1 METQKYLIPL
11 DFTDVT
17 INALHY
23 GLAMAKDNGDHL
35 VLLHVVSSDREISD
49 AETKMDAIIS
59 KLSDEERRLVD
70 SKVLVGDV
78 FEDMGKFA
86 EELETSLILMATHGE
101 KGLQKVFG
109 SHALKIVK
117 HSSLPIIVIQKDTPY
132 KSIKKI
138 GMTIDIE
145 KESVPVVKTASILG
159 EKHQAEVV
167 LIGGKHSDPTLR
179 AKVIAHV
186 RTSMD
191 YLKDH
196 QVESSVVLLERDNF
210 EKNLINYC
218 KNEGID
224 MLAATF
230 YPDTF
235 HAFSQ
240 KFVQHLFENSIHIP
254 VITIDSEAAGIKG
267 LYSF

>member
-1 METQKYLIPL
+1 MDTQKYLIPL

-23 GLAMAKDNGDHL
+23 GLSMAKDNGDSL
-35 VLLHVVSSDREISD
+35 MLLHIVSSDSDMKD
-49 AETKMDAIIS
+49 AESKMNSIIEGLGIDD
-59 KLSDEERRLVD
+59 KNIVE
-70 SKVLVGDV
+70 SKVVKGDV
-78 FEDMGKFA
+78 FDDMGKIA

-101 KGLQKVFG
+101 KGLQKLFG

-117 HSSLPIIVIQKDTPY
+117 NSSLPVIVIQKDTPY
-132 KSIKKI
+132 KPIRKI

-145 KESVPVVKTASILG
+145 KESVPVVKTASLLG
-159 EKHQAEVV
+159 EKHNAEVV
-167 LIGGKHSDPTLR
+167 LVGGKHSDPNLR

-196 QVESSVVLLERDNF
+196 QIESSVVLLDRDNF
-210 EKNLINYC
+210 EENLIDYC
-218 KNEGID
+218 KNEGVD

-267 LYSF
+267 MYSF

>member
-17 INALHY
+17 INALNY
-23 GLAMAKDNGDHL
+23 GLAMAKDYGDSL
-35 VLLHVVSSDREISD
+35 MLLHIVSNDRELDS
-49 AETKMDAIIS
+49 AKSKMQEIVGG
-59 KLSDEERRLVD
+59 LSDQER
-70 SKVLVGDV
+70 SIIESEVLVGDV
-78 FEDMGKFA
+78 FEDMGRFA
-86 EELETSLILMATHGE
+86 EELNTSLIIMATHGE

-117 HSSLPIIVIQKDTPY
+117 NSSLPIVVLQKDTPY
-132 KSIKKI
+132 KKIEKI
-138 GMTIDIE
+138 GMTIDVE
-145 KESVPVVKTASILG
+145 KESVPVVKTASVLG
-159 EKHQAEVV
+159 EKHNAEVV
-167 LIGGKHSDPTLR
+167 LIGGKHSDPNLR

-186 RTSMD
+186 RTSVE
-191 YLKDH
+191 YLKN
-196 QVESSVVLLERDNF
+196 QKVESSVVLLERNNF

-218 KNEGID
+218 KDEGVD

-230 YPDTF
+230 YQDTF

-254 VITIDSEAAGIKG
+254 VITINAEAAGFKG
-267 LYSF
+267 VYSF